1 MHRHDHHA
9 AAMAERDPA
18 TDPVCG
24 MAVDPATSR
33 HRFELNGSMFHF
45 CCVGCRDKFAAD
57 PGHYLTP
64 PDEPVADMAATYT
77 CPMHPEI
84 RQVGPGSCPIC
95 GMALEPVTVSAEPQ
109 ANPELAD
116 MSRRL
121 WIGAA
126 LTVPVVALEMLPH
139 PGFDAN

>member
-9 AAMAERDPA
+9 AAMAERDAA

-33 HRFELNGSMFHF
+33 IASSIDGSTFHF
-45 CCVGCRDKFAAD
+45 CCAGCREKFAAD

-64 PDEPVADMAATYT
+64 PDEPAADTAATYT

-84 RQVGPGSCPIC
+84 RQAAP
-95 GMALEPVTVSAEPQ
+95 AAARSA
-109 ANPELAD
+109 AWRW
-116 MSRRL
+116 SR
-121 WIGAA
+121 
-126 LTVPVVALEMLPH
+126 
-139 PGFDAN
+139 